1 MEKIAVI
8 GAGASG
14 LFVAGLLA
22 QRGFDVTVFDKN
34 EKVGKKLFITG
45 KGRCNLTNLCPPEEF
60 LKNVVRGE
68 KFLISALY
76 GFSSEDC
83 VAFFEGLGL
92 RIKVE
97 RGNRVF
103 PASDKSSDVIR
114 VLKEVH
120 CSGVNFSLSNNVT
133 KIEKLENGKF
143 VVVARSGK
151 SEFDRVII
159 ATGGKSYSATGSDG
173 AGYEFARAFGHTI
186 EEIRPALCPIVLK
199 DWFVGAL
206 QGVSL
211 KNVSLNAV
219 ADGKKISQF
228 GEMIFTDRGIS
239 GPIVLTM
246 SSLVNRA
253 KNVELSLDFKS
264 ALSEKQL
271 DLRLLRE
278 FEANKNKDL
287 SNVLKNLLPKVVAEI
302 FAKAVGLDEKK
313 KIHDIT
319 KEERQRILFGL
330 KDFKLHYGG
339 LYDLEAGIVT
349 SGGVSTKEINP
360 KTFESK
366 LVSGLYFLGEV
377 LDVDALTGG
386 FNLQIAWS
394 TAYACAKGI
403 AGY

>member
-22 QRGFDVTVFDKN
+22 QKGLDVTVFDKN

-45 KGRCNLTNLCPPEEF
+45 KGRCNLTNLCSPEDF

-68 KFLISALY
+68 KFLISALH

-83 VAFFEGLGL
+83 MSFFEGLGL
-92 RIKVE
+92 KTKVE

-103 PASDKSSDVIR
+103 PSSDKSSDVIK

-120 CSGVNFSLSNNVT
+120 CCDVKFLLSNNVK
-133 KIEKLENGKF
+133 KINKLGNGKF
-143 VVVARSGK
+143 VIFAKNGE
-151 SEFDRVII
+151 SEFDRVIV
-159 ATGGKSYSATGSDG
+159 ATGGKSYCATGSDG
-173 AGYEFARAFGHTI
+173 AGYEFARGFGHTI

-239 GPIVLTM
+239 GPIALTM

-253 KNVELSLDFKS
+253 KNVELSLDFKP

-287 SNVLKNLLPKVVAEI
+287 SNVLKNLLPKAVAEI

-319 KEERQRILFGL
+319 KEERQRILLGL
-330 KDFKLHYGG
+330 KDFKLDYGG

-366 LVSGLYFLGEV
+366 LASGLYFLGEV

-394 TAYACAKGI
+394 TAYACAKAI